1 MPSKDFHSTSGP
13 DRPPRLAL
21 ALSAALLVLSIA
33 AAATQYLALCG
44 GCAIHQGPWTLVA
57 PLGVLGY
64 GALTAIGFRGP
75 HRLFTVGAAVAAGIH
90 TVLVLAMLA
99 RGRLC
104 LLCGV
109 AAVLAAALFIVTL
122 ARSTARVKMVAF
134 AYLPAVLL
142 ASSPAAWA
150 LARERAAEHGR
161 EAFIRAVR
169 APGIE
174 DCLSIQVFEQD
185 HCGYCRDFRE
195 FYLPRL
201 KREFGS
207 RVRVD
212 FHAATETGWV
222 RRTPTI
228 VIEAGPVYEGLPKNY
243 LELRLAVEQALAAR
257 K

>member
-1 MPSKDFHSTSGP
+1 MTIMGSPSASACDRI
-13 DRPPRLAL
+13 DRPAL
-21 ALSAALLVLSIA
+21 AISAALLVLSVGA
-33 AAATQYLALCG
+33 VALQHLALCG
-44 GCAIHQGPWTLVA
+44 GCAINQGSWTLVA

-64 GALTAIGFRGP
+64 GALTAIGCRGP
-75 HRLFTVGAAVAAGIH
+75 GRLFTVGAAVAAGIH

-104 LLCGV
+104 LPCGV
-109 AAVLAAALFIVTL
+109 AAVLATALFVVTL
-122 ARSTARVKMVAF
+122 ARSGARGKTVAF
-134 AYLPAVLL
+134 AYLPAVIL
-142 ASSPAAWA
+142 ASGPATWA
-150 LARERAAEHGR
+150 LARERAAERGR

-169 APGIE
+169 APGVE

-185 HCGYCRDFRE
+185 NCGYCRDFRE
-195 FYLPRL
+195 FFLPRL
-201 KREFGS
+201 EREFGNQI
-207 RVRVD
+207 RVN

-243 LELRLAVEQALAAR
+243 LELRLAVEEALAAR

>member
-1 MPSKDFHSTSGP
+1 MPTKDFRSTPGP
-13 DRPPRLAL
+13 DRPTRLAL

-33 AAATQYLALCG
+33 AAALQHFALCG
-44 GCAIHQGPWTLVA
+44 GCAIHHGPWTLVA
-57 PLGVLGY
+57 PLGLLGY
-64 GALTAIGFRGP
+64 GALTAIGFWGFR
-75 HRLFTVGAAVAAGIH
+75 RMFRVGTAVAAGVH
-90 TVLVLAMLA
+90 TVLGFAMLA

-109 AAVLAAALFIVTL
+109 AAVLAALLFVVTL

-134 AYLPAVLL
+134 AYLPAVIL
-142 ASSPAAWA
+142 SSGPATWA
-150 LARERAAEHGR
+150 LARERAAEDGR

-169 APGIE
+169 VPGVE
-174 DCLSIQVFEQD
+174 HGLSIQVFEQD

-201 KREFGS
+201 KGEFGS
-207 RVRVD
+207 RIRVD
-212 FHAATETGWV
+212 FHAATATGWV

-228 VIEAGPVYEGLPKNY
+228 VIEAGPVYEGLPRNY
-243 LELRLAVEQALAAR
+243 PELRFAVEQALGAR